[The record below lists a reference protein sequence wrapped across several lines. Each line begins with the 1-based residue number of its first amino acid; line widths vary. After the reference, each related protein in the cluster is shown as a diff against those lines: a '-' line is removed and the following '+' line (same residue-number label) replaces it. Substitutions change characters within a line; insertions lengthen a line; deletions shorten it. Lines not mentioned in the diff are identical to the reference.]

1 MADAILYSSMDPD
14 GPGPRLGMID
24 STVNGVVGMY
34 NLLMACLV
42 NGYGAGMSAKPGHGW
57 ELAYA
62 QLPNGFTLKS
72 PDGVYYCF
80 CRGSAQTYSYSAPF
94 QVYMA
99 EGVSDV
105 TTLPPQGTNV
115 RSGDWTPGSGEVNRQ
130 WISPNVAHSHNQ
142 QSTWFLIARGA
153 QVLFSWVNV
162 DIDSTSGSSPSGA
175 HVNRTSG
182 GMLYF
187 GNAVLKG
194 ENRPSSGPQ
203 NSIVLG
209 GLLNQGMSQALD
221 TWNPTYDAASSYLG
235 GGCMTLRDLISGAV
249 LAGRVPTLYGRPN
262 VMSEKTTYKTRLDSY
277 PPDLML
283 ERVPLWLGGAIGYM
297 PGQFYSTYYS
307 HALLSEVFPLFGKS
321 PNYGECL
328 DPIEVAGEQYF
339 AIPTGYGCIF
349 VSLLEKYWNA

>member
-14 GPGPRLGMID
+14 GPGPRLGVVD
-24 STVNGVVGMY
+24 SSVNGVVGMY

-42 NGYGAGMSAKPGHGW
+42 NGYGAGVNAKPGQGW

-62 QLPNGFTLKS
+62 ELPNGFTLKA

-80 CRGSAQTYSYSAPF
+80 CRGAAQTYSYATSF

-105 TTLPPQGTNV
+105 TTLPPTGANV
-115 RSGDWTPGSGEVNRQ
+115 RSGDWYAGSGELARLWCCPVYYYGGNA
-130 WISPNVAHSHNQ
+130 NT
-142 QSTWFLIARGA
+142 TWFLIAKGSM
-153 QVLFSWVNV
+153 VLFSCVGAL
-162 DIDSTSGSSPSGA
+162 IESSTGDSPSSS
-175 HVNRTSG
+175 HMSPDVG
-182 GMLYF
+182 GMIYF

-203 NSIVLG
+203 NSLMLSG
-209 GLLNQGMSQALD
+209 YPNQDPNYSRGN
-221 TWNPTYDAASSYLG
+221 WNPSSEVSFSFLG
-235 GGCMTLRDLISGAV
+235 GGCMCLRDFVSGAV
-249 LAGRVPTLYGRPN
+249 LVGRVPRFYGRPN
-262 VMSEKTTYKTRLDSY
+262 MLSGKTSYKHSLVSY

-283 ERVPLWLGGAIGYM
+283 ERVPLWHEGCIGYM

-307 HALLSEVFPLFGKS
+307 HIRLSEAFPLFGKS
-321 PNYGECL
+321 ASYSECL
-328 DPIEVAGEQYF
+328 TPIEVAGEPYYV
-339 AIPTGYGCIF
+339 IPTGYGCIF

>member
-1 MADAILYSSMDPD
+1 MADAILYSSMDTE

-24 STVNGVVGMY
+24 SAVNGVVGMY

-42 NGYGAGMSAKPGHGW
+42 NGYGTGTNAKPGHGW

-80 CRGSAQTYSYSAPF
+80 CRGSAQTWSYATPL

-99 EGVSDV
+99 EGVSDIS
-105 TTLPPQGTNV
+105 TFPPQGANV
-115 RSGDWTPGSGEVNRQ
+115 RSGDWTSGSGEVRRQ
-130 WISPNVAHSHNQ
+130 WISPNAMHSYNQ
-142 QSTWFLIARGA
+142 HSTWFLIARGA

-162 DIDSTSGSSPSGA
+162 DINSTSGYSPSAG
-175 HVNRTSG
+175 HTSYPGG
-182 GMLYF
+182 GMFYF

-194 ENRPSSGPQ
+194 DNRPSSGPQ

-209 GLLNQGMSQALD
+209 GLSNQDANYARD
-221 TWNPTYDAASSYLG
+221 NWNPSSEVSSSFLG

-249 LAGRVPTLYGRPN
+249 LAGRVPTFYGRPN
-262 VMSEKTTYKTRLDSY
+262 VMSGKTTNKTRLDSY

-283 ERVPLWLGGAIGYM
+283 ERVPLWLDGAIGYM

-321 PNYGECL
+321 PTYGECL
-328 DPIEVAGEQYF
+328 SPIEV
-339 AIPTGYGCIF
+339 
-349 VSLLEKYWNA
+349 